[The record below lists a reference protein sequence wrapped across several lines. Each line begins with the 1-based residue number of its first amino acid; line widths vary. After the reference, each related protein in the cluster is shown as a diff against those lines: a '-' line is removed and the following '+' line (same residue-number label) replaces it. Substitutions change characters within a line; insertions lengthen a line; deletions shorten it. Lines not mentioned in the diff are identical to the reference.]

1 MQWQTA
7 PAGVSGVI
15 EAVNMIWMRAR
26 LWENCSPMAPLSQ
39 HFAQGENLVSIF
51 I

>member
-1 MQWQTA
+1 MANSTSMGQW
-7 PAGVSGVI
+7 GDRGSKYDMDESKIMG
-15 EAVNMIWMRAR
+15 
-26 LWENCSPMAPLSQ
+26 NCSPMAPLRQ